1 MDRHADRPAPTGSIE
16 NLSRDR
22 DSRLGGGLRLYL
34 ASPSSIITME
44 ASLFAAF
51 GLGLL
56 LGIQHAL
63 DPDHL
68 IAVSTI
74 VSEQKSFKWASLI
87 GAFWGLGHTTTLF
100 IVGMIVIGLRVTI
113 PPRLG
118 SGLELLVALML
129 VFLGVNVLRK
139 SFGAERVHLHTHSHN
154 PQTHTHFHV
163 HENPQQNHHHPHP
176 LNAMRRPFIVGM
188 VHGLAGSAALMLLV
202 LSTIE
207 SPWSGLIY
215 IVIFGLGSVGGMLLL
230 SGIISLPFIL
240 TAQRFTLMNRW
251 IRVIAGVASI
261 GFGLFLGWEI
271 TSELGWI

>member
-1 MDRHADRPAPTGSIE
+1 MD
-16 NLSRDR
+16 
-22 DSRLGGGLRLYL
+22 
-34 ASPSSIITME
+34 
-44 ASLFAAF
+44 ASLWAAF

-74 VSEQKSFKWASLI
+74 VSEHKSFKWASLI

-100 IVGMIVIGLRVTI
+100 AVGLIVIGLRVTI

-118 SGLELLVALML
+118 SGLELLVAGML
-129 VFLGVNVLRK
+129 VALGANVLHK
-139 SFGAERVHLHTHSHN
+139 AFGAERVHLHTHSHN
-154 PQTHTHFHV
+154 PVTHTHLHA
-163 HENPQQNHHHPHP
+163 HDDPQQDHAHGH
-176 LNAMRRPFIVGM
+176 AFKTMRRPFVVGM
-188 VHGLAGSAALMLLV
+188 VHGLAGSAAVMLLV

-207 SPWSGLIY
+207 SASAGLAY

-240 TAQRFTLMNRW
+240 TARRFSLMNRW
-251 IRVIAGVASI
+251 IRVLAGAASVA
-261 GFGLFLGWEI
+261 FGLFLGWEI
-271 TSELGWI
+271 GSDLGLFGGDQP

>member
-1 MDRHADRPAPTGSIE
+1 MDT
-16 NLSRDR
+16 
-22 DSRLGGGLRLYL
+22 
-34 ASPSSIITME
+34 
-44 ASLFAAF
+44 SLLAAF
-51 GLGLL
+51 SLGLL

-74 VSEQKSFKWASLI
+74 VSEHKNFKWASLI

-100 IVGMIVIGLRVTI
+100 IVGLLVIGLRVSI

-118 SGLELLVALML
+118 EGLEFLVALML
-129 VFLGVNVLRK
+129 VILGINVLRK
-139 SFGAERVHLHTHSHN
+139 AFGAERVHLHTHSHS
-154 PQTHTHFHV
+154 PETHTHFHV
-163 HENPQQNHHHPHP
+163 HDNPHQDHAHPHP
-176 LNAMRRPFIVGM
+176 FKAMRRPFIVGM

-207 SPWSGLIY
+207 SPLGGLAY

-240 TAQRFTLMNRW
+240 TAQRFSAMNRW
-251 IRVIAGVASI
+251 IRVFAGVASVTFGI
-261 GFGLFLGWEI
+261 YLGCEIASQLGLF
-271 TSELGWI
+271 

>member
-1 MDRHADRPAPTGSIE
+1 ME
-16 NLSRDR
+16 
-22 DSRLGGGLRLYL
+22 
-34 ASPSSIITME
+34 SS
-44 ASLFAAF
+44 LLAAF
-51 GLGLL
+51 GLGLV

-74 VSEQKSFKWASLI
+74 VSEQKNFKWASLI

-129 VFLGVNVLRK
+129 VILGVNVLRK

-154 PQTHTHFHV
+154 PETHTHFHV
-163 HENPQQNHHHPHP
+163 HENPQQDHGHQHQFK
-176 LNAMRRPFIVGM
+176 AMRRPFIVGM

-207 SPWSGLIY
+207 SPLGGLLY

-230 SGIISLPFIL
+230 SGIIGLPFIL
-240 TAQRFTLMNRW
+240 TAQRFSLMNRW
-251 IRVIAGVASI
+251 IRIFAGVASV

-271 TSELGWI
+271 GSQLGWI

>member
-1 MDRHADRPAPTGSIE
+1 
-16 NLSRDR
+16 
-22 DSRLGGGLRLYL
+22 
-34 ASPSSIITME
+34 ME

-74 VSEQKSFKWASLI
+74 VSEQRNFKWASLI

-100 IVGMIVIGLRVTI
+100 IVGMLVIGLRVTI

-129 VFLGVNVLRK
+129 VILGVNVLRK

-154 PQTHTHFHV
+154 PETHTHFHV
-163 HENPQQNHHHPHP
+163 HDNPKQDHGHGHPFK
-176 LNAMRRPFIVGM
+176 AMRRPFIVGM

-207 SPWSGLIY
+207 SPFGGLLY

-240 TAQRFTLMNRW
+240 TAQRFSLMNRW
-251 IRVIAGVASI
+251 IRVIAGVASV

-271 TSELGWI
+271 ASELGWI

>member
-1 MDRHADRPAPTGSIE
+1 
-16 NLSRDR
+16 
-22 DSRLGGGLRLYL
+22 
-34 ASPSSIITME
+34 ME

-74 VSEQKSFKWASLI
+74 VSEQRNFKWASLI

-100 IVGMIVIGLRVTI
+100 IVGLLVIGLRVTI

-118 SGLELLVALML
+118 AGLEMLVALML
-129 VFLGVNVLRK
+129 VILGVNVLRK

-154 PQTHTHFHV
+154 PETHTHFHV
-163 HENPQQNHHHPHP
+163 HENPKQDHGHGHPFK
-176 LNAMRRPFIVGM
+176 AMRRPFIVGM

-207 SPWSGLIY
+207 SPFGGLLY

-251 IRVIAGVASI
+251 IRVIAGVASV
-261 GFGLFLGWEI
+261 GFGILLGWEI
-271 TSELGWI
+271 GSELGWI

>member
-1 MDRHADRPAPTGSIE
+1 MD
-16 NLSRDR
+16 
-22 DSRLGGGLRLYL
+22 
-34 ASPSSIITME
+34 SS
-44 ASLFAAF
+44 LLAAF

-74 VSEQKSFKWASLI
+74 VSEHRSFKWASLI

-100 IVGMIVIGLRVTI
+100 IVGVLVIGLRLTI

-118 SGLELLVALML
+118 SGLELLVAAML
-129 VFLGVNVLRK
+129 ILLGLNVLRK

-154 PQTHTHFHV
+154 PETHTHVHV
-163 HENPQQNHHHPHP
+163 HENPKQDHGHAHRFA
-176 LNAMRRPFIVGM
+176 AMRRPFIVGM

-202 LSTIE
+202 LSTID
-207 SPWSGLIY
+207 SAFGGLLY

-230 SGIISLPFIL
+230 SGIISLPFVL
-240 TAQRFTLMNRW
+240 TAQRFSAMNRS
-251 IRVIAGVASI
+251 IRVVAGVASVL
-261 GFGLFLGWEI
+261 FGLFLGWEI
-271 TSELGWI
+271 GSESGVF